1 MLEFNH
7 KKDISDGRR
16 TIYHRNVGE
25 VFYMSDLKYTVPG
38 KGIVEVKVEK
48 SARTIAREERR
59 RELAEKQAA
68 REARW
73 QKEKEKQELYRRL
86 RQQDKQPVSATLI
99 CVQDTTGKN
108 VLGTA
113 VRGLVGGMSLGTF
126 GAAVGITSA
135 RREVVA
141 QSATFAVKYKSGR
154 TGTETVD
161 VGSKRFEELAQ
172 FLAE

>member
-1 MLEFNH
+1 MLEFTH

-16 TIYHRNVGE
+16 TIAGE

-48 SARTIAREERR
+48 SARAIAQEARR

-108 VLGTA
+108 VLSTA
-113 VRGLVGGMSLGTF
+113 VRGLVRCEIQEWSDGNRDRRRGQQAVRGACAVSDRMINNTPGGGLEGLLSGVPVSLT
-126 GAAVGITSA
+126 
-135 RREVVA
+135 
-141 QSATFAVKYKSGR
+141 
-154 TGTETVD
+154 
-161 VGSKRFEELAQ
+161 
-172 FLAE
+172 